1 MSETGKPNRLI
12 GETSPYLLQHAFNP
26 VDWFPWGEEAFA
38 RSRAEDKPIFLSV
51 GYSSC
56 HWCHVMERESF
67 EDEDIAHLL
76 SESFVAVKVDREERP
91 DVDALYMTAVQIM
104 TGQGGWPM
112 SVFLTPDL
120 RPFFGGTYFPPRSV
134 YGRPGFAEI
143 LKQLTQLWKTQ
154 RDRVTEVAGNLA
166 QSLRADETPEGV
178 EVAVGNGPPSL
189 DVLEAAFRHSE
200 RTFDRDDGGF
210 GGAPKFPRAVEIF
223 ELLRHHRRTASR
235 PALEMADLTL
245 RKMAEGGMHDQIGGG
260 FHRYSTDA
268 QWLVPHFEKMLYD
281 NALLARAYLEGFQA
295 MGKEVFLQVA
305 RRTLDY
311 VLREMTSPEG
321 GFYSATDADSEGEE
335 GKFFV
340 WTPEEVGAVLG
351 PDRSRP
357 FCLHYGITEGGNF
370 EGMSIPHVSMP
381 TAAVARALQMPE
393 ADVERILDE
402 GRRLLYSEREKRE
415 KPFRDE
421 KVIASWNGLM
431 ISALARGYGVTRD
444 PRYRDA
450 ALRAAGL
457 IAEKLSAAP
466 QAGGQPPGRLLRIY
480 KDGRAKVPGYLDD
493 SAYVIE
499 AFIDLYEATFD
510 PSYLERARTLADR
523 MLADFWDEREG
534 GLFFTAAHH
543 EGLIARRKDPFDNAT
558 PAASGVAALC
568 LLRLER
574 LTGSQVYRERA
585 EKLLASL
592 ARAIERVP
600 MAFGYTLLALET
612 LHRPPVEIAV
622 IGDPAQEATEA
633 MLRAIGRR
641 FLPSRVL
648 AGAPD
653 RPSEELAR
661 RIPLLD
667 GKTLVGGKPA
677 VYICRDFACQ
687 APITDLTELERR
699 LDEIATGD

>member
-12 GETSPYLLQHAFNP
+12 GETSPYLLQHAYNP
-26 VDWFPWGEEAFA
+26 VEWMPWGEDAFA
-38 RSRAEDKPIFLSV
+38 RARAEEKPIFLSV

-76 SESFVAVKVDREERP
+76 SESFIAVKVDREERP

-120 RPFFGGTYFPPRSV
+120 RPFFGGTYFPPRSMH
-134 YGRPGFAEI
+134 GRPGFTEI
-143 LKQLTQLWKTQ
+143 LKQLAQLWKSQ
-154 RDRVTEVAGNLA
+154 RERVVEVAGNLA
-166 QSLRADETPEGV
+166 ESLRADELPEGV
-178 EVAVGNGPPSL
+178 EAAEGSGPPSL

-223 ELLRHHRRTASR
+223 ELLRYHRRTGSR

-245 RKMAEGGMHDQIGGG
+245 RKMAGGGMHDQVGGG

-281 NALLARAYLEGFQA
+281 NALLVRAYLEGFQA
-295 MGKEVFLQVA
+295 TGKEFFLQAA

-340 WTPEEVGAVLG
+340 WTPEEVAAVLG
-351 PDRSRP
+351 RDRARP

-370 EGMSIPHVSMP
+370 EGMSIPHVAVP
-381 TAAVARALQMPE
+381 AAAVARALAMPE

-402 GRRLLYSEREKRE
+402 GRGLLYAEREKRE

-431 ISALARGYGVTRD
+431 ISALARGYAVTRD
-444 PRYRDA
+444 ARYLGGA
-450 ALRAAGL
+450 VRAAVL
-457 IAEKLSAAP
+457 LAEKLSADGPAS
-466 QAGGQPPGRLLRIY
+466 GGLLRIY

-493 SAYVIE
+493 FAFVIE
-499 AFIDLYEATFD
+499 ASIDLYEATFD
-510 PSYLERARTLADR
+510 AAHLDRARGLADR

-534 GLFFTAAHH
+534 GLFYTASRH

-558 PAASGVAALC
+558 PAASGVAAMS

-574 LTGSQVYRERA
+574 LTGGRSYRERA

-600 MAFGYTLLALET
+600 MAFGYTLLALEMF
-612 LHRPPVEIAV
+612 HRPPVEIAV
-622 IGDPAQEATEA
+622 IGDPAHPTTEA

-641 FLPSRVL
+641 FLPSKVL

-653 RPSEELAR
+653 RPSGDLAR
-661 RIPLLD
+661 KIPLLE
-667 GKTLVGGKPA
+667 GKSLVDGKPA
-677 VYICRDFACQ
+677 VYICKDFACQ
-687 APITDLTELERR
+687 APITDLAELEKR
-699 LDEIATGD
+699 LDDLSAGD